1 MAGSDTTSVT
11 VIWAMAQLLR
21 NPEKRA
27 KARAEIEQVIGGQ
40 NDEVLLKESD
50 ISKLTYLQ
58 AIIKET
64 FRLHPADPLLV
75 PHRAEEDVE
84 INGYVVPKDSNILV
98 NVWATGRDSEAWS
111 DRPDE
116 FVPERFLESR
126 IDARGQHFGLI
137 PFGSGRRMCPGQPL
151 AHRMVHLM
159 VAALIRNFEW
169 KLEEGMKPEDIDM
182 NEKFGLAVQKAV
194 PLKAIPIQ
202 I

>member
-11 VIWAMAQLLR
+11 VHWAMAQLLR

-27 KARAEIEQVIGGQ
+27 KARSELEQVIGQ
-40 NDEVLLKESD
+40 KDEVLLKESD
-50 ISKLTYLQ
+50 ISRLPYLQ
-58 AIIKET
+58 AVIKET

-84 INGYVVPKDSNILV
+84 INGYIVPKDTNILV
-98 NVWATGRDSEAWS
+98 NVWASGRDSEAWS

-116 FVPERFLESR
+116 FIPERFLGSG
-126 IDARGQHFGLI
+126 IDARGQHFQLL

-169 KLEEGMKPEDIDM
+169 KLPEGMKPEDIDM
-182 NEKFGLAVQKAV
+182 DEKFGLAVQKAV